1 MTDKQWR
8 IVTECP
14 TCNGYGKTEVTTG
27 GMIGKDRTPWVGY
40 KDMTCTECEGR
51 GTKCY
56 LEPRYKYKSGNE
68 VRRDYQNVKELEL
81 INISWG
87 SPTISME

>member
-1 MTDKQWR
+1 MSKPVKKLELTNNPYDKHFDSWD
-8 IVTECP
+8 ILTISE
-14 TCNGYGKTEVTTG
+14 
-27 GMIGKDRTPWVGY
+27 IIA